1 MNSNNHTSIRQHA
14 VSLKVPLLLG
24 YAHSWRGDTAVERSV
39 RLFRNRHGVLRLDC
53 GVSRLLGRRYR
64 RGRKLHLCSLFIC
77 RRRLPLFGR
86 ALAAVLL
93 CLLML
98 ALIQTNL
105 IVVSPL
111 IPFLPFLP
119 HGLFVGVKP
128 KPPLLQDTVDL
139 VL

>member
-24 YAHSWRGDTAVERSV
+24 YAHSWRGDAAVERSL

-53 GVSRLLGRRYR
+53 RVSSLLRRRCR
-64 RGRKLHLCSLFIC
+64 RGRKLHLRSLFIC

-86 ALAAVLL
+86 ALALLL
-93 CLLML
+93 CFLML
-98 ALIQTNL
+98 ALIQTDL
-105 IVVSPL
+105 VVVSAL

-119 HGLFVGVKP
+119 HGLFVGVEP
-128 KPPLLQDTVDL
+128 KPPLFEDTVDL